1 VSDDVRKLVLLG
13 IAASAV
19 AALLIGFVPQ
29 WLGDAAGPEVEIL
42 TVLKRAESRGF
53 ELEIPGVGSIVS
65 SKVSYQRM
73 SVTVSGETA
82 VVTATLDFDGKLKAT
97 TVSSL
102 GHERIPFVL
111 KDGEWV
117 ASQGFAPRLA
127 SIVAALEKRRA
138 ALEAGDLSA
147 LCFDADA
154 GQGTQTDLDTLLRMK
169 HRELRSTAWL
179 IRSER
184 EDVTVAEDY
193 RLKGELPERPV
204 DDIGTRR
211 LTLQGSASGQ
221 LCFAA
226 GLL

>member
-1 VSDDVRKLVLLG
+1 VNEDLRKLLLLG
-13 IAASAV
+13 IATAAV

-42 TVLKRAESRGF
+42 TVLKRGESRGV
-53 ELEIPGVGSIVS
+53 ELEIPGVGTVVS
-65 SKVSYQRM
+65 SKVNYQRV

-82 VVTATLDFDGKLKAT
+82 VVTATLDFEGKLDAT

-102 GHERIPFVL
+102 GHERVPFVL
-111 KDGEWV
+111 KDGEWTTP
-117 ASQGFAPRLA
+117 QGFAPRLA
-127 SIVAALEKRRA
+127 SVVGAMEKRRR
-138 ALEAGDLSA
+138 ALEAGDLST

-154 GQGTQTDLDTLLRMK
+154 GQGTRGDLDTLLRMK
-169 HRELRSTAWL
+169 HRELKATAWL

-204 DDIGTRR
+204 DDVGTRR
-211 LTLQGSASGQ
+211 LTLTPGSATF
-221 LCFAA
+221 CFND
-226 GLL
+226 GLM